1 MIKSRK
7 NNILSIGCGFVMD
20 GELVLTQDWAAE
32 KLEKA
37 NTNGRYAYNFIYD
50 TNLANLWKKE
60 QQLQLI

>member
-1 MIKSRK
+1 
-7 NNILSIGCGFVMD
+7 MD

-60 QQLQLI
+60 QQLQLIW